1 MNSLS
6 NISLLKTNTIYFTQ
20 TNKST
25 DLITITITIL
35 AQLFI
40 YYFHQ
45 LRITVKLY
53 ENCAKYRKQTLTIS
67 ACALNKLKQ
76 HNWPGNIRELSH
88 VIERAVLLSTTN
100 EITALQ
106 LLLDNANNISDE
118 VVLQPLEPA
127 EKQLIEKAM
136 AVTGGQVIEAAKLL
150 DISRNALYRRLEKL
164 AIHHAE

>member
-1 MNSLS
+1 M
-6 NISLLKTNTIYFTQ
+6 
-20 TNKST
+20 
-25 DLITITITIL
+25 
-35 AQLFI
+35 
-40 YYFHQ
+40 
-45 LRITVKLY
+45 
-53 ENCAKYRKQTLTIS
+53 
-67 ACALNKLKQ
+67 
-76 HNWPGNIRELSH
+76 
-88 VIERAVLLSTTN
+88 LLSTTN